1 MREVVLRIKMSDS
14 WMAEIG
20 TKYDRPVKFLDCMP
34 YDGSGGKGLIE
45 IDCAEE
51 DMKELIEIIRN
62 HPNVSKI
69 DISPSPD
76 GGVIGSV
83 VCHNK
88 CAACKSLM
96 GSNCFL
102 MSASSGNDG
111 YIEWKLLA
119 GKEDSLSRLIQKL
132 KEFGCEV
139 DLVTSRR
146 LNKKRMLTGRQE
158 EIIRIALMEGY
169 YDIPKRT
176 SINKLATSFN
186 VAPSTLAEIIQRA
199 ERKIIGQYFNKYSR

>member
-1 MREVVLRIKMSDS
+1 MSDS

-20 TKYDRPVKFLDCMP
+20 TKFDRPVKFLDCMP
-34 YDGSGGKGLIE
+34 FDGSGGKGLIE

-51 DMKELIEIIRN
+51 DMKELVEIIRN
-62 HPNVSKI
+62 HPNVNKL

-102 MSASSGNDG
+102 ISASSGRTAISNGNSSRERRIRFPISSRNSRNSDAR
-111 YIEWKLLA
+111 WNWSPA
-119 GKEDSLSRLIQKL
+119 GGSTRRGCSL
-132 KEFGCEV
+132 GG
-139 DLVTSRR
+139 RR
-146 LNKKRMLTGRQE
+146 R
-158 EIIRIALMEGY
+158 
-169 YDIPKRT
+169 
-176 SINKLATSFN
+176 
-186 VAPSTLAEIIQRA
+186 
-199 ERKIIGQYFNKYSR
+199 

>member
-1 MREVVLRIKMSDS
+1 MSDS

-45 IDCAEE
+45 IDCSEE
-51 DMKELIEIIRN
+51 DTRELIEIIRN
-62 HPNVSKI
+62 HPNVNRLE
-69 DISPSPD
+69 ISPSPD

-83 VCHNK
+83 ICNNK

-102 MSASSGNDG
+102 MSASSGSDG

-119 GKEDSLSRLIQKL
+119 GKEDSLSNLINKL
-132 KEFGCEV
+132 KGFGCEV
-139 DLVTSRR
+139 ELVTSRR
-146 LNKKRMLTGRQE
+146 LNKKRMLTDRQE
-158 EIIRIALMEGY
+158 EIIRIALKEGY
-169 YDIPKRT
+169 YEIPKRT
-176 SINKLATSFN
+176 SINKLAQSFN
-186 VAPSTLAEIIQRA
+186 VAQSTLAEIIQRA
-199 ERKIIGQYFNKYSR
+199 ERKIIGQYFNKHSQ